1 MAVLGGNPAKEIR
14 KRQCVHSDLVVE
26 SLLGGDYYV
35 YKQTRKIPFLKIV
48 KISVNTQKRLIIQNI
63 HSPRIK
69 LKYILYN
76 VSPQIRTQ
84 NAIYIFVRN

>member
-48 KISVNTQKRLIIQNI
+48 KNLSK
-63 HSPRIK
+63 HSKKAYNSKYTFAANKIK
-69 LKYILYN
+69 
-76 VSPQIRTQ
+76 S
-84 NAIYIFVRN
+84 IYYTT

>member
-35 YKQTRKIPFLKIV
+35 YKQTRKIPFLKN
-48 KISVNTQKRLIIQNI
+48 SQNLSK
-63 HSPRIK
+63 HSK
-69 LKYILYN
+69 KGL
-76 VSPQIRTQ
+76 
-84 NAIYIFVRN
+84 